1 MSLNP
6 ANTVISVGASWP
18 PVYVRGQANTAQ
30 LLLSGESG
38 AVTASA
44 CTYTLLN
51 PSGATVVT
59 GAATCTAGSCTY
71 ALTSSHLTST
81 STVGGGY
88 TERWS
93 LTISS
98 ATRLQ
103 EREIIVGIRD
113 LAPPTQLTDLTG
125 RYATLANQLPRNVTS
140 WQTHLAEAWGT
151 LIRRILRDGLLVFR
165 AMTPSAL
172 REPHEHLTLARIFA
186 DLAVSQPEDSAHA
199 RAKVEHQ
206 TAYEDTYNGMRTALD
221 QADAGRVDD
230 DARLVAPR
238 PAVVHVNSA
247 PFGFTRWGNI

>member
-6 ANTVISVGASWP
+6 ANTLVSVGASWP
-18 PVYVRGQANTAQ
+18 PVYVRAQANTAQ
-30 LLLSGESG
+30 LLLSGEAG

-44 CTYTLLN
+44 CTYTLLDPN
-51 PSGATVVT
+51 GATVVT
-59 GAATCTAGSCTY
+59 GAATCTAGSCTF

-103 EREIIVGIRD
+103 EREVIVGIRD

-125 RYATLANQLPRNVTS
+125 RYATLASQLPRNVTS
-140 WQTHLAEAWGT
+140 WQVHLAEAWGT
-151 LIRRILRDGLLVFR
+151 LIRRISKDGLLVFR

-186 DLAVSQPEDSAHA
+186 DLAISQPGDSSHA
-199 RAKVEHQ
+199 LAKAEHQ
-206 TAYEDTYNGMRTALD
+206 TAYKDAYDDMRTALD
-221 QADAGRVDD
+221 TTDAGRVDGD
-230 DARLVAPR
+230 HRLIAPR
-238 PAVVHVNSA
+238 PAVIHVNAA
-247 PFGFTRWGNI
+247 PHGFTRWGNL